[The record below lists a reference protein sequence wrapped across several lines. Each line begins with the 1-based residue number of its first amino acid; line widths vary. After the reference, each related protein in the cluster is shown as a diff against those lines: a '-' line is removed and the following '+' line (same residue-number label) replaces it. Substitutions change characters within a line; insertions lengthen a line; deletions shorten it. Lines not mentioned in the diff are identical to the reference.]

1 MKSQLWQRIRAAR
14 KFADLRQ
21 QNIAALANLLLLEKA
36 AGRPST
42 RPSSPGFGRASTQA
56 DDFTEEAFEVFD
68 VMTCRVRTPAE
79 AASLI
84 LGNS

>member
-1 MKSQLWQRIRAAR
+1 MLARLTSINKVWSLW
-14 KFADLRQ
+14 
-21 QNIAALANLLLLEKA
+21 KA
-36 AGRPST
+36 AGRPLDKTIISWV
-42 RPSSPGFGRASTQA
+42 REGSTQA

-68 VMTCRVRTPAE
+68 VMTYRVRTPAE